1 MYKMNQNLFFIG
13 KINKKI
19 EEIAKEKGYNT
30 VYFIKEIFS
39 VDNKSFE
46 DSKEYNS
53 CIINIENLE
62 NLRKAIDKSQSRFKF
77 IFVLGSDNAINRVA
91 LENRKV
97 SGLISPEF
105 NRKFDYVHYKN
116 SGLNQ
121 VLAKIAKSEGKMLI
135 EDLSF
140 LKSEFSKKIKSQ
152 ILGRIMQNYAL
163 SRKYKFNF
171 ILTFIAENAK
181 EIMKTKDIQ
190 EFYDG
195 LMIDIK

>member
-1 MYKMNQNLFFIG
+1 MTNLFFIG

-19 EEIAKEKGYNT
+19 EEIAKEKGYNA

-121 VLAKIAKSEGKMLI
+121 VLAKIAKSEGKMLV
-135 EDLSF
+135 EDLGF